1 MRKSKVDIFLE
12 TGKAECKHHGNHSEW
27 SYNKGKKKFKRGKWT
42 QYRAVQCRVCIRE
55 RSKRFNKKHPNF
67 QDDYRFSFNGI
78 IVRMLAQARV
88 RARKRGHEF
97 ELDSKWVKE
106 VFIKQN
112 YKCSYSGIQ
121 FDFSR
126 PEYDKNRKYLPSI
139 DQRVVGLGYTKEN
152 SEIVCSIVNMMKLDT
167 PHSEFLTICEKIVK
181 FNKL

>member
-1 MRKSKVDIFLE
+1 MRKTKVDIFLE
-12 TGKAECKHHGNHSEW
+12 TGLAICNHHGSHSEW
-27 SYNKGKKKFKRGKWT
+27 GYNKGKKKFHRGKWT
-42 QYRAVQCRVCIRE
+42 SFRSIQCRKCGVE
-55 RSKRFNKKHPNF
+55 RNRKHLLKNPTAS
-67 QDDYRFSFNGI
+67 DDYRFSFNGI

-97 ELDSKWVKE
+97 ELNSEWVKE

-139 DQRVVGLGYTKEN
+139 DQKVIGLGYTKAN

-167 PHSEFLTICEKIVK
+167 PHSEFLTICEHIVK
-181 FNKL
+181 FNKI